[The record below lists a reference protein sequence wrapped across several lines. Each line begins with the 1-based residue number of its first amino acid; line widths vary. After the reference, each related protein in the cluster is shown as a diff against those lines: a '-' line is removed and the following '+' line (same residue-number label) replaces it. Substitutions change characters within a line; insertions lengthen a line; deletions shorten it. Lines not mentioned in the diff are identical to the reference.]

1 MASILAAPAAPP
13 ALPLIGLG
21 AAIGALELVCGFVYP
36 AMALNLEAR
45 GASLALIGSQAAM
58 VGLGLMLSALLV
70 PWLSGRLGA
79 LRLGLANLA
88 LTSLAV
94 LAFGLVEG
102 VGWWFALALLL
113 GVTANVW
120 YVQSETWLNQLAQDH
135 SRGRTVG
142 LVGGLRE
149 GAGACGPLLIP
160 VLGVAGPAPY
170 ALMAL
175 AVAAAG
181 LVLPGLRQHLA
192 QPRAPQLCEFLATVR
207 AIPVLLIA
215 VVVSG
220 YFSGAVL
227 PFWLIYATERG
238 LATDQAALTLVLIV
252 LGNIVLQLPI
262 GWLAD
267 KAPAHRV
274 LAGCALGTTLGALL
288 LPALDLASWLAWP
301 CLLAWGALSFG
312 VYTLALVL
320 IGRHFPPERLVVA
333 TAAFGLMW
341 GTGMLLGSALTGHV
355 MALLGPGGLP
365 ASIALAY
372 LPVAGLARRGAP
384 ASATL
389 GRARRLLPA

>member
-1 MASILAAPAAPP
+1 MASILAAPPAQP

-36 AMALNLEAR
+36 AMALSLEAR
-45 GASLALIGSQAAM
+45 GASLALIGCQAAM
-58 VGLGLMLSALLV
+58 VGVGLTLSALLV

-79 LRLGLANLA
+79 LRLGRANLA
-88 LTSLAV
+88 LASLAV

-113 GVTANVW
+113 GVTINIW
-120 YVQSETWLNQLAQDH
+120 YVQSETWINQLALDH

-160 VLGVAGPAPY
+160 LLGVAGPAPY

-181 LVLPGLRQHLA
+181 LALPGLRPHLA
-192 QPRAPQLCEFLATVR
+192 QPRAPQLKEFLATVR
-207 AIPVLLIA
+207 VIPVLLLA

-227 PFWLIYATERG
+227 PFWLIYAAERG
-238 LATDQAALTLVLIV
+238 VATDHAALTLSLIV

-267 KAPAHRV
+267 QAPAHRV
-274 LAGCALGTTLGALL
+274 LAGCALGAALGALL
-288 LPALDLASWLAWP
+288 LPALDLGGWLAWP
-301 CLLAWGALSFG
+301 VLLAWGALSFG
-312 VYTLALVL
+312 VYTLALIL

-333 TAAFGLMW
+333 TAAFGAMW
-341 GTGMLLGSALTGHV
+341 GAGMLLGSALTGQI
-355 MALLGPGGLP
+355 MALVGPEGLP

-372 LPVAGLARRGAP
+372 LPVAGLARRAAP
-384 ASATL
+384 AGATL
-389 GRARRLLPA
+389 RRASRPLPA